1 VQRQNRYLDVRSMRH
16 ASHARKNEAT
26 RDSYHRA
33 MTTAPNAGDALSLVR
48 LAASGAAGA
57 LAKHASRIDDIN
69 VFPVPDGD
77 TGANLS
83 QTARSVVDALFASSL
98 PEPSAIARVGARA
111 ALLGARGN
119 SGIILSQLVRG
130 ACERLGEG
138 GPLDGPAIADALR
151 RASTEADA
159 ALREP
164 VEGTILTVA
173 RALADGA
180 EAAHSADPIA
190 TLAAGL
196 AAAESAL
203 ARTPDMLPSL
213 REAGV
218 VDAGGAGLVELV
230 RGALAALLG
239 EPVADAAPLWE
250 HKHDSIAADYTGPR
264 YCTGFLVAGAFPRT
278 DLEAQLAPLGDCLV
292 VVSDGELVR
301 AHVHTDDPG
310 LALSA
315 ATALGAVSGV
325 EISDM
330 YRQRDELA
338 ERASSPNAALEND
351 GRLADILAIVDG
363 AGNRVLY
370 ASLGARLLL
379 SGRPTVDELL
389 EAMRSSPADGIVVLP
404 NDPELLAVAE
414 YAAQAAPQRVH
425 VVPSR
430 GLAQGLAAL
439 VAYRTDQ
446 TAPVLAATFAA
457 AAAWAGSAEVAGGA
471 GDDAAALRE
480 AVARALA
487 PGSTLVT
494 VLAGAEAEESAL
506 AALQAWLTVAHPTV
520 EVELHAGGQAHP
532 RYSVSAE

>member
-1 VQRQNRYLDVRSMRH
+1 MREE
-16 ASHARKNEAT
+16 AKARKNQPA
-26 RDSYHRA
+26 RA
-33 MTTAPNAGDALSLVR
+33 LRSSPMTTAPTAGDALALVR

-57 LAKHASRIDDIN
+57 LARHASRIDEIN

-83 QTARSVVDALFASSL
+83 HTARSVLEALEANSQ

-130 ACERLGEG
+130 ACDRLGEG

-151 RASTEADA
+151 RASAEADA

-173 RALADGA
+173 RALAEGA
-180 EAAHSADPIA
+180 EAARSDDAIA

-213 REAGV
+213 RAAGV

-230 RGALAALLG
+230 RGALAALRG
-239 EPVADAAPLWE
+239 EPVADAAPLWQHE
-250 HKHDSIAADYTGPR
+250 HESVAADYAGPR
-264 YCTGFLVAGAFPRT
+264 YCTGFLVTGAFPREQ
-278 DLEAQLAPLGDCLV
+278 LEGQIAGLGDCLV
-292 VVSDGELVR
+292 VVSDGDLVR

-310 LALSA
+310 RALSA
-315 ATALGAVSGV
+315 ATALGALSGV

-330 YRQRDELA
+330 YEQRDALA
-338 ERASSPNAALEND
+338 ERTAAAAAALDDD

-363 AGNRVLY
+363 DGNRVLY

-379 SGRPTVDELL
+379 SGRPTVTELL
-389 EAMRSSPADGIVVLP
+389 EAMRTSPAGGIVVLP
-404 NDPELLAVAE
+404 NDPQLRAVAE
-414 YAAQAAPQRVH
+414 VAAQTASLPVH

-446 TAPVLAATFAA
+446 PAPVLAAGLEAA
-457 AAAWAGSAEVAGGA
+457 VAWARSAEVAGGA
-471 GDDAAALRE
+471 DDVAALRE
-480 AVARALA
+480 AVARALV

-494 VLAGAEAEESAL
+494 VLAGATAEDAALEAL
-506 AALQAWLTVAHPTV
+506 AEWLAVAHPGV
-520 EVELHAGGQAHP
+520 ELELHAGGQAHP

>member
-1 VQRQNRYLDVRSMRH
+1 
-16 ASHARKNEAT
+16 
-26 RDSYHRA
+26 
-33 MTTAPNAGDALSLVR
+33 MTQAPTAGDALSLVR

-57 LAKHASRIDDIN
+57 LARHASRIDDIN

-83 QTARSVVDALFASSL
+83 QTARSVVDALHANSL

-138 GPLDGPAIADALR
+138 GKLDGPAIADALR

-180 EAAHSADPIA
+180 EAAHSPDPIA

-250 HKHDSIAADYTGPR
+250 HKHDSVAADYAGPR
-264 YCTGFLVAGAFPRT
+264 YCTGFLVAGTFPRA
-278 DLEAQLAPLGDCLV
+278 DLEARLAPLGDCLV

-310 LALSA
+310 RALSA
-315 ATALGAVSGV
+315 ATVLGALSGV

-330 YRQRDELA
+330 YLQRDELA
-338 ERASSPNAALEND
+338 ERVASPAAPLDND
-351 GRLADILAIVDG
+351 GRLADVLAIVDG
-363 AGNRVLY
+363 DGNQVLY

-389 EAMRSSPADGIVVLP
+389 QALRSSPADGIVVLP
-404 NDPELLAVAE
+404 NDPELLAIAE
-414 YAAQAAPQRVH
+414 YAAAQATPQRVH

-446 TAPVLAATFAA
+446 TAPVLAATFTA

-471 GDDAAALRE
+471 GDDATALRE

-494 VLAGAEAEESAL
+494 VLAGAEAEGTAL
-506 AALQAWLTVAHPTV
+506 EALQAWLAVAHPGV
-520 EVELHAGGQAHP
+520 ELELHAGGQAHP

>member
-1 VQRQNRYLDVRSMRH
+1 
-16 ASHARKNEAT
+16 
-26 RDSYHRA
+26 
-33 MTTAPNAGDALSLVR
+33 MTAAPSAGDALALVR

-57 LAKHASRIDDIN
+57 LARHATRIDDIN

-83 QTARSVVDALFASSL
+83 RTARSVLDALQAHSL

-130 ACERLGEG
+130 ACDRLAEG
-138 GPLDGPAIADALR
+138 GRLDGPAIADALR
-151 RASTEADA
+151 RASTEAYG
-159 ALREP
+159 ALRDP

-180 EAAHSADPIA
+180 EAARSDDPIT

-196 AAAESAL
+196 AAAEVAL
-203 ARTPDMLPSL
+203 AHTPDDLPVL

-230 RGALAALLG
+230 RGALAALRG
-239 EPVADAAPLWE
+239 EPVGDAAPLWE
-250 HKHDSIAADYTGPR
+250 HGHDAITADYAGPR
-264 YCTGFLVAGAFPRT
+264 YCTGFLVAGAFPREQ
-278 DLEAQLAPLGDCLV
+278 LERELMALGDSLV

-310 LALSA
+310 RALSA
-315 ATALGAVSGV
+315 ATALGELSGV

-330 YRQRDELA
+330 YAQRDALA
-338 ERASSPNAALEND
+338 ERSGAAPARLEDD
-351 GRLADILAIVDG
+351 GRLADVLAIVDG
-363 AGNRVLY
+363 DGNAVLY

-379 SGRPTVDELL
+379 RGRPTVDELL
-389 EAMRSSPADGIVVLP
+389 EAVAASPAPGIVVLP
-404 NDPELLAVAE
+404 NNPESLAVAG
-414 YAAQAAPQRVH
+414 YAAQAAHKPVI

-446 TAPVLAATFAA
+446 PAEVLAATFTAA
-457 AAAWAGSAEVAGGA
+457 TAWAGCAEVPGGA
-471 GDDAAALRE
+471 DDAAALRE
-480 AVARALA
+480 AVRRALA

-494 VLAGAEAEESAL
+494 VLAGEAAEQGALDALAQWLAEA
-506 AALQAWLTVAHPTV
+506 HPGV
-520 EVELHAGGQAHP
+520 ELELHAGGQAQP

>member
-1 VQRQNRYLDVRSMRH
+1 MREERKP
-16 ASHARKNEAT
+16 RKNQAT
-26 RDSYHRA
+26 RALPSSP
-33 MTTAPNAGDALSLVR
+33 MTAAPSAGDALALVR

-57 LAKHASRIDDIN
+57 LARHASRIDDIN

-83 QTARSVVDALFASSL
+83 QTARSVHDALQANSQ
-98 PEPSAIARVGARA
+98 PEPHDIARVGARA

-130 ACERLGEG
+130 ACDRLGEG
-138 GPLDGPAIADALR
+138 GPLDGPAVADALR

-180 EAAHSADPIA
+180 EAAHSADPIE

-196 AAAESAL
+196 AAAETAL
-203 ARTPDMLPSL
+203 ASTTDMLPSL
-213 REAGV
+213 RAAGV

-230 RGALAALLG
+230 RGALAALRG

-250 HKHDSIAADYTGPR
+250 HRHESIAADYAGPR
-264 YCTGFLVAGAFPRT
+264 YCTGFLVAGAFAR
-278 DLEAQLAPLGDCLV
+278 AQLEQELVSLGDCLV

-310 LALSA
+310 RALSA
-315 ATALGAVSGV
+315 ATALGVLSGV

-330 YRQRDELA
+330 YEQRDALLA
-338 ERASSPNAALEND
+338 RSAALEDD

-363 AGNRVLY
+363 DGNRVLY
-370 ASLGARLLL
+370 ASLGARLILR
-379 SGRPTVDELL
+379 GRPSVDELVD
-389 EAMRSSPADGIVVLP
+389 AIRTSPAAGIVVLP
-404 NDPELLAVAE
+404 NHPHMRAVAE
-414 YAAQAAPQRVH
+414 VAAQAVTRPVC

-430 GLAQGLAAL
+430 SLAQGLAAL

-446 TAPVLAATFAA
+446 AAPVLAAGLEAA
-457 AAAWAGSAEVAGGA
+457 VAWARSADVAGS
-471 GDDAAALRE
+471 GDDATALRD
-480 AVARALA
+480 AVARALV

-494 VLAGAEAEESAL
+494 VLAGESADGAALSAL
-506 AALQAWLTVAHPTV
+506 AGWLEATHPG
-520 EVELHAGGQAHP
+520 VELELHDGGQAQP

>member
-1 VQRQNRYLDVRSMRH
+1 
-16 ASHARKNEAT
+16 
-26 RDSYHRA
+26 
-33 MTTAPNAGDALSLVR
+33 MTSAPTAGDALALVR

-57 LAKHASRIDDIN
+57 LARHASRIDEIN

-83 QTARSVVDALFASSL
+83 RTARSVLDALQANSQ

-159 ALREP
+159 ALRDP

-180 EAAHSADPIA
+180 EAANSPDPIA

-196 AAAESAL
+196 VAAELAL
-203 ARTPDMLPSL
+203 VRTTDMLPSL
-213 REAGV
+213 RAAGV

-230 RGALAALLG
+230 RGALAALRG
-239 EPVADAAPLWE
+239 EAVAEAAPLWE
-250 HKHDSIAADYTGPR
+250 HAHDPVTADYEGPR
-264 YCTGFLVAGAFPRT
+264 YCTGFLVAGAFPREQ
-278 DLEAQLAPLGDCLV
+278 LELQLAPLGDCLV

-301 AHVHTDDPG
+301 AHLHTDQPG

-315 ATALGAVSGV
+315 ATALGSLSGV

-330 YRQRDELA
+330 YEQRDALA
-338 ERASSPNAALEND
+338 ERAGRPVALEDD
-351 GRLADILAIVDG
+351 GRLADVLAIVDG
-363 AGNRVLY
+363 DGNQVLY

-379 SGRPTVDELL
+379 RGRPTADELL
-389 EAMRSSPADGIVVLP
+389 AAIRTSPAAAIVLLP
-404 NDPELLAVAE
+404 NDPGLQVVAE
-414 YAAQAAPQRVH
+414 YAAQAASVPVH

-446 TAPVLAATFAA
+446 PAGVLAAAFAA
-457 AAAWAGSAEVAGGA
+457 AAAWAGSAEVSGGA
-471 GDDAAALRE
+471 NDAAALRE
-480 AVARALA
+480 AVGRALA

-494 VLAGAEAEESAL
+494 VLAGANAEQTALDSL
-506 AALQAWLTVAHPTV
+506 AAWLREAHPSV
-520 EVELHAGGQAHP
+520 ELELHAGGQAHP

>member
-1 VQRQNRYLDVRSMRH
+1 
-16 ASHARKNEAT
+16 
-26 RDSYHRA
+26 
-33 MTTAPNAGDALSLVR
+33 MTAAPTAGDALALVR

-57 LAKHASRIDDIN
+57 LARHASRIDDIN

-83 QTARSVVDALFASSL
+83 QTARSVVDALQANSQ

-138 GPLDGPAIADALR
+138 GLLDGPAIADALR

-180 EAAHSADPIA
+180 EAARSPDPIA

-196 AAAESAL
+196 AAAEIAL
-203 ARTPDMLPSL
+203 ARTTDMLPSL
-213 REAGV
+213 RAAGV

-230 RGALAALLG
+230 RGALAALRG
-239 EPVADAAPLWE
+239 EPVAEAAPLWE
-250 HKHDSIAADYTGPR
+250 HAHDAVTADYSGPR
-264 YCTGFLVAGAFPRT
+264 YCTGFLVEGSVPREQ
-278 DLEAQLAPLGDCLV
+278 LELQLAPLGDCLV
-292 VVSDGELVR
+292 VVSDGELMR
-301 AHVHTDDPG
+301 AHLHTDDPG

-315 ATALGAVSGV
+315 ATALGALSGV

-330 YRQRDELA
+330 YAQRDALA
-338 ERASSPNAALEND
+338 ERAAAPVAALEDD
-351 GRLADILAIVDG
+351 GRLADVLAIVSG
-363 AGNRVLY
+363 EGNQVLY

-379 SGRPTVDELL
+379 TGRPTADELL
-389 EAMRSSPADGIVVLP
+389 DAIRTSP
-404 NDPELLAVAE
+404 
-414 YAAQAAPQRVH
+414 
-425 VVPSR
+425 
-430 GLAQGLAAL
+430 QGLAAL

-446 TAPVLAATFAA
+446 PAAVLAAAFAA
-457 AAAWAGSAEVAGGA
+457 AAAWAGTAEVPGG
-471 GDDAAALRE
+471 GNDVAALRE

-494 VLAGAEAEESAL
+494 VLAGASAEQEALDAL
-506 AALQAWLTVAHPTV
+506 ADWLSAAHPSV
-520 EVELHAGGQAHP
+520 ELELHAGGQAHP

>member
-1 VQRQNRYLDVRSMRH
+1 
-16 ASHARKNEAT
+16 
-26 RDSYHRA
+26 
-33 MTTAPNAGDALSLVR
+33 MTAAPTAGDALALVR

-57 LAKHASRIDDIN
+57 LARHASRIDDIN

-83 QTARSVVDALFASSL
+83 QTARSVLDALQANSQ

-130 ACERLGEG
+130 ACDRLSEG
-138 GPLDGPAIADALR
+138 GLLDGPAVADALR

-180 EAAHSADPIA
+180 EAAHSHDPIE

-196 AAAESAL
+196 AAAEAAL
-203 ARTPDMLPSL
+203 VRTTDMLPSL
-213 REAGV
+213 RAAGV

-230 RGALAALLG
+230 RGALAALRG
-239 EPVADAAPLWE
+239 EPVAEAAPLWE
-250 HKHDSIAADYTGPR
+250 HAHDTVALDYDGPR
-264 YCTGFLVAGAFPRT
+264 YCTGFLVAGSFPREQ
-278 DLEAQLAPLGDCLV
+278 LELRLAPLGDCVV

-310 LALSA
+310 TALSA
-315 ATALGAVSGV
+315 ATELGTLSGV

-330 YRQRDELA
+330 HAERDTLA
-338 ERASSPNAALEND
+338 ERAGSPAVALEDD
-351 GRLADILAIVDG
+351 GRLADVLAIVDG
-363 AGNRVLY
+363 DGNRVLY

-379 SGRPTVDELL
+379 SGRPTAEELL
-389 EAMRSSPADGIVVLP
+389 AAMRTSPAPGIVLLP
-404 NDPELLAVAE
+404 NDPGLQVVAD
-414 YAAQAAPQRVH
+414 YAAQASPVPVH

-446 TAPVLAATFAA
+446 SAAVLGAAFAA
-457 AAAWAGSAEVAGGA
+457 AAAWAGSAEVPGGVS
-471 GDDAAALRE
+471 DVAALRE
-480 AVARALA
+480 AVGRALA

-494 VLAGAEAEESAL
+494 VLAGATAEQEALDAL
-506 AALQAWLTVAHPTV
+506 ADWLRAAHPGV
-520 EVELHAGGQAHP
+520 ELELHAGGQAHP

>member
-1 VQRQNRYLDVRSMRH
+1 MPCSMRET
-16 ASHARKNEAT
+16 ANPRKMEAT
-26 RDSYHRA
+26 RPLPSSP
-33 MTTAPNAGDALSLVR
+33 MTAAPTAGDALALVR

-57 LAKHASRIDDIN
+57 LARHATRIDDIN

-83 QTARSVVDALFASSL
+83 RTARSVNDALQANSL

-130 ACERLGEG
+130 ACDRLGEG

-151 RASTEADA
+151 RASTEADG

-180 EAAHSADPIA
+180 EAARSDDPII

-196 AAAESAL
+196 AAAEIAL
-203 ARTPDMLPSL
+203 ARTPDMLPVL
-213 REAGV
+213 RAAGV

-230 RGALAALLG
+230 RGALAALRG

-250 HKHDSIAADYTGPR
+250 HQHEAIAADYAGPR
-264 YCTGFLVAGAFPRT
+264 YCTGFLVAGAFPREQ
-278 DLEAQLAPLGDCLV
+278 LEAELGPLGDSLV

-310 LALSA
+310 LALTA
-315 ATALGAVSGV
+315 ATALGELSGV

-330 YRQRDELA
+330 YAQRDALA
-338 ERASSPNAALEND
+338 ERGAAAAPLEDD
-351 GRLADILAIVDG
+351 GRLADVLAIVDG
-363 AGNRVLY
+363 DGNRVLY

-379 SGRPTVDELL
+379 GGRPTAAELVV
-389 EAMRSSPADGIVVLP
+389 AIRTSPAAGIVLLP
-404 NDPELLAVAE
+404 NDA
-414 YAAQAAPQRVH
+414 
-425 VVPSR
+425 
-430 GLAQGLAAL
+430 
-439 VAYRTDQ
+439 
-446 TAPVLAATFAA
+446 
-457 AAAWAGSAEVAGGA
+457 
-471 GDDAAALRE
+471 
-480 AVARALA
+480 
-487 PGSTLVT
+487 
-494 VLAGAEAEESAL
+494 
-506 AALQAWLTVAHPTV
+506 
-520 EVELHAGGQAHP
+520 
-532 RYSVSAE
+532 

>member
-1 VQRQNRYLDVRSMRH
+1 
-16 ASHARKNEAT
+16 
-26 RDSYHRA
+26 
-33 MTTAPNAGDALSLVR
+33 MTAAPIAGDALALVR

-57 LAKHASRIDDIN
+57 LARHASRIDDIN

-83 QTARSVVDALFASSL
+83 QTARSVVDALQASSL

-130 ACERLGEG
+130 ACDRLGEG

-180 EAAHSADPIA
+180 EAAGSPDPIA

-196 AAAESAL
+196 AAAEAAL

-213 REAGV
+213 RAAGV

-230 RGALAALLG
+230 RGALAALRG

-250 HKHDSIAADYTGPR
+250 HQGESVAPDYDGPR
-264 YCTGFLVAGAFPRT
+264 YCTGFLVAGEFPRT
-278 DLEAQLAPLGDCLV
+278 QLEEQLATLGDCLV

-310 LALSA
+310 RALSA
-315 ATALGAVSGV
+315 ATALGALSGV

-330 YRQRDELA
+330 YEQRDDLA
-338 ERASSPNAALEND
+338 ARSAAGAAVLEDD
-351 GRLADILAIVDG
+351 GRLADVLAIVDG
-363 AGNRVLY
+363 DGNRVLY

-379 SGRPTVDELL
+379 SGAPTVDELL
-389 EAMRSSPADGIVVLP
+389 EAMRSSPAPGIVVLP
-404 NDPELLAVAE
+404 NDPQRLAVAE
-414 YAAQAAPQRVH
+414 YAAHAAGKTVR

-446 TAPVLAATFAA
+446 SAELLAASFTAA
-457 AAAWAGSAEVAGGA
+457 TAWAGGAEVPGGT
-471 GDDAAALRE
+471 GDDAAVLCD
-480 AVARALA
+480 AVRRALA

-494 VLAGAEAEESAL
+494 VLAGSSAEQAALDAL
-506 AALQAWLTVAHPTV
+506 AAWLAAHHPA
-520 EVELHAGGQAHP
+520 VELELHDGGQASP

>member
-1 VQRQNRYLDVRSMRH
+1 MRH
-16 ASHARKNEAT
+16 AERPRKMQVLLALP
-26 RDSYHRA
+26 SSP
-33 MTTAPNAGDALSLVR
+33 MTAAPTAGDALALVR

-57 LAKHASRIDDIN
+57 LARHASRLDGIN

-83 QTARSVVDALFASSL
+83 QTARSVLDALTAHSQ

-138 GPLDGPAIADALR
+138 GRLDGPAIADALR

-180 EAAHSADPIA
+180 AAARSDDPIA

-196 AAAESAL
+196 VAAEEAL
-203 ARTPDMLPSL
+203 ARTTDMLPSL
-213 REAGV
+213 RAAGV

-230 RGALAALLG
+230 RGALAALRG
-239 EPVADAAPLWE
+239 EPVAEAAPLWE
-250 HKHDSIAADYTGPR
+250 HAGDAVALDYAGPR
-264 YCTGFLVAGAFPRT
+264 YCTGFLVAGSFPR
-278 DLEAQLAPLGDCLV
+278 DQLELRLAPLGDCVV

-310 LALSA
+310 AALSA
-315 ATALGAVSGV
+315 ATELGALSGV
-325 EISDM
+325 EIGDM
-330 YRQRDELA
+330 HAQRDALA
-338 ERASSPNAALEND
+338 ERAAAPTPVLEDD
-351 GRLADILAIVDG
+351 GRLADVLAIVEGD
-363 AGNRVLY
+363 GNRVLY

-379 SGRPTVDELL
+379 SGRPTADELL
-389 EAMRSSPADGIVVLP
+389 DAIRTSPAAGIVLLP
-404 NDPELLAVAE
+404 NDPGLQIVAE
-414 YAAQAAPQRVH
+414 YAAQAAPIPVH

-446 TAPVLAATFAA
+446 SAAVLAAAFAA
-457 AAAWAGSAEVAGGA
+457 AAAWTGSAEVPGGVN
-471 GDDAAALRE
+471 DTAALRD

-494 VLAGAEAEESAL
+494 VLAGATADPAALDAL
-506 AALQAWLTVAHPTV
+506 AAWLHESHPG
-520 EVELHAGGQAHP
+520 VELDLHVGGQAHP

>member
-1 VQRQNRYLDVRSMRH
+1 
-16 ASHARKNEAT
+16 
-26 RDSYHRA
+26 
-33 MTTAPNAGDALSLVR
+33 MTAAPSAGDALALVR

-57 LAKHASRIDDIN
+57 LARHASRIDDIN

-83 QTARSVVDALFASSL
+83 QTARSVHDALQANSQ
-98 PEPSAIARVGARA
+98 PEPHAIARVGARA

-130 ACERLGEG
+130 ACDRLGEG
-138 GPLDGPAIADALR
+138 GPLDGPAVADALR

-180 EAAHSADPIA
+180 EAAESADPIE

-196 AAAESAL
+196 AAAETAL
-203 ARTPDMLPSL
+203 ASTTDMLPSL
-213 REAGV
+213 RAAGV

-230 RGALAALLG
+230 RGALAALRG

-250 HKHDSIAADYTGPR
+250 HQHESIAADYAGPR
-264 YCTGFLVAGAFPRT
+264 YCTGFLVAGSFARAR
-278 DLEAQLAPLGDCLV
+278 LEDELAPLGECLV

-310 LALSA
+310 RALSA
-315 ATALGAVSGV
+315 ATALGALSGV

-330 YRQRDELA
+330 YEQRD
-338 ERASSPNAALEND
+338 ALVARSAGLEDD

-363 AGNRVLY
+363 DGNRVLY
-370 ASLGARLLL
+370 ASLGARLILG
-379 SGRPTVDELL
+379 GRPTVEELV
-389 EAMRSSPADGIVVLP
+389 EAIRTSPAAGIVVLP
-404 NDPELLAVAE
+404 NDAHLRSVAE
-414 YAAQAAPQRVH
+414 VAAQAVSRPVH
-425 VVPSR
+425 VVASR
-430 GLAQGLAAL
+430 SLAQGLAAL

-446 TAPVLAATFAA
+446 PAPVLAAGLEAA
-457 AAAWAGSAEVAGGA
+457 VAWARSADVAGGA
-471 GDDAAALRE
+471 GDVAALRD
-480 AVARALA
+480 AVARVLV

-494 VLAGAEAEESAL
+494 VLAGERADPEALTAL
-506 AALQAWLTVAHPTV
+506 ATWLATAHPGV
-520 EVELHAGGQAHP
+520 ELELHAGGQAHP

>member
-1 VQRQNRYLDVRSMRH
+1 
-16 ASHARKNEAT
+16 
-26 RDSYHRA
+26 
-33 MTTAPNAGDALSLVR
+33 
-48 LAASGAAGA
+48 
-57 LAKHASRIDDIN
+57 
-69 VFPVPDGD
+69 VPDGD

-83 QTARSVVDALFASSL
+83 RTARSVLDALQAHSL

-130 ACERLGEG
+130 ACDRLAEG
-138 GPLDGPAIADALR
+138 GRLDGPAIADALR
-151 RASTEADA
+151 RASTEAYG
-159 ALREP
+159 ALRDP

-180 EAAHSADPIA
+180 EAARSDDAIT

-196 AAAESAL
+196 AAAEVAL
-203 ARTPDMLPSL
+203 AHTPDDLPVL

-230 RGALAALLG
+230 RGALAALRG
-239 EPVADAAPLWE
+239 EPVGDAAPLWE
-250 HKHDSIAADYTGPR
+250 HGHDVITADYAGPR
-264 YCTGFLVAGAFPRT
+264 YCTGFLVAGSFPREQ
-278 DLEAQLAPLGDCLV
+278 LELELTPLGDSLV

-310 LALSA
+310 RALSA
-315 ATALGAVSGV
+315 ATALGELSGV

-330 YRQRDELA
+330 YAQRDALA
-338 ERASSPNAALEND
+338 ERTAPARLDDD
-351 GRLADILAIVDG
+351 GRLADVLAIVDG
-363 AGNRVLY
+363 DGNRVLY

-389 EAMRSSPADGIVVLP
+389 AAIGTSPAGGIVVLP
-404 NDPELLAVAE
+404 NNPESLAVAG
-414 YAAQAAPQRVH
+414 YAAQAAGRPVH

-446 TAPVLAATFAA
+446 TADVLAATFTAA
-457 AAAWAGSAEVAGGA
+457 TAWAGCAEVRGGA

-480 AVARALA
+480 AVRRALA

-494 VLAGAEAEESAL
+494 VLAGKDADEGAL
-506 AALQAWLTVAHPTV
+506 AALAAWLGEAHAGV
-520 EVELHAGGQAHP
+520 ELELHAGGQAQP

>member
-1 VQRQNRYLDVRSMRH
+1 
-16 ASHARKNEAT
+16 
-26 RDSYHRA
+26 
-33 MTTAPNAGDALSLVR
+33 MTAVPTAGDALALVR

-57 LAKHASRIDDIN
+57 LARHASRIDDIN

-83 QTARSVVDALFASSL
+83 QTARSVLDALQANSQ

-130 ACERLGEG
+130 ACDRLGEG
-138 GPLDGPAIADALR
+138 GLLDGPAVADALR

-180 EAAHSADPIA
+180 EAARSPDPIA

-196 AAAESAL
+196 AAAEIAL
-203 ARTPDMLPSL
+203 ARTTDMLPSL
-213 REAGV
+213 RAAGV

-230 RGALAALLG
+230 RGALAALRG
-239 EPVADAAPLWE
+239 EPVAEAAPLWE
-250 HKHDSIAADYTGPR
+250 HAHDAVTADYEGPR
-264 YCTGFLVAGAFPRT
+264 YCTGFLVAGTVPREQ
-278 DLEAQLAPLGDCLV
+278 LELQLAPLGDCLV
-292 VVSDGELVR
+292 VVSDGELMR

-315 ATALGAVSGV
+315 ATALGALSGV

-330 YRQRDELA
+330 YAQRDALA
-338 ERASSPNAALEND
+338 ERAAAPAAALEDD
-351 GRLADILAIVDG
+351 GRLADVLAIVSG
-363 AGNRVLY
+363 EGNQVLY

-379 SGRPTVDELL
+379 TGRPTADELL
-389 EAMRSSPADGIVVLP
+389 DAIRTSPAGGIVLLP
-404 NDPELLAVAE
+404 NDPGLQVVAE
-414 YAAQAAPQRVH
+414 YAAQAAH
-425 VVPSR
+425 VVPTR

-446 TAPVLAATFAA
+446 PAAVLAAAFAA
-457 AAAWAGSAEVAGGA
+457 AAAWAGTAEVPGG
-471 GDDAAALRE
+471 GNDVAALRE

-494 VLAGAEAEESAL
+494 VLAGATAEQEALDAL
-506 AALQAWLTVAHPTV
+506 AAWLSAAHPGV
-520 EVELHAGGQAHP
+520 ELELHAGGQAHP

>member
-1 VQRQNRYLDVRSMRH
+1 MRDERK
-16 ASHARKNEAT
+16 ARKNQAP
-26 RDSYHRA
+26 RA
-33 MTTAPNAGDALSLVR
+33 LPSRFMTAAPSAGDALALVR

-57 LAKHASRIDDIN
+57 LARHASRIDDIN
-69 VFPVPDGD
+69 VYPVPDGD

-83 QTARSVVDALFASSL
+83 QTARSVLDALEANSQ

-138 GPLDGPAIADALR
+138 GPLDGPAVADALR

-180 EAAHSADPIA
+180 EAARSDDPIA

-196 AAAESAL
+196 VAAEAAL
-203 ARTPDMLPSL
+203 ARTPELLPAL
-213 REAGV
+213 HAAGV

-230 RGALAALLG
+230 RGALAALRG
-239 EPVADAAPLWE
+239 EQVAEAAPLWE
-250 HKHDSIAADYTGPR
+250 HEHEAIEPDYAGPR
-264 YCTGFLVAGAFPRT
+264 YCTGFLVSGAFPREQ
-278 DLEAQLAPLGDCLV
+278 LESELAPLGDCLV

-310 LALSA
+310 QALSA

-330 YRQRDELA
+330 YEQRDALA
-338 ERASSPNAALEND
+338 ARTLAAALEDD

-363 AGNRVLY
+363 DGNRVLY

-379 SGRPTVDELL
+379 SGRPSVDELIA
-389 EAMRSSPADGIVVLP
+389 AMLTSPAGGIVVLP
-404 NDPELLAVAE
+404 NDPHLRSVAE
-414 YAAQAAPQRVH
+414 VAAQAVSLPVY

-430 GLAQGLAAL
+430 SLAQGLAAL

-446 TAPVLAATFAA
+446 PAAVLAAGLEAA
-457 AAAWAGSAEVAGGA
+457 VAWARSAEVPA
-471 GDDAAALRE
+471 GDNDAVALRD
-480 AVARALA
+480 AVARALV

-494 VLAGAEAEESAL
+494 VLAGAGADATVLEEL
-506 AALQAWLTVAHPTV
+506 ATWLARTHPG
-520 EVELHAGGQAHP
+520 VELELHEGGQAHP

>member
-1 VQRQNRYLDVRSMRH
+1 MTA
-16 ASHARKNEAT
+16 AS
-26 RDSYHRA
+26 
-33 MTTAPNAGDALSLVR
+33 NAGDALALVR
-48 LAASGAAGA
+48 LAVSGASSA
-57 LAKHASRIDDIN
+57 LARHAARIDDIN

-83 QTARSVVDALFASSL
+83 QTARSVLDALQASSQ
-98 PEPSAIARVGARA
+98 PEPPAIARVGARA

-130 ACERLGEG
+130 ACDRLGEG
-138 GPLDGPAIADALR
+138 GRLDGPAIADALR

-180 EAAHSADPIA
+180 EAARSEDPIA

-196 AAAESAL
+196 AAAEAAL
-203 ARTPDMLPSL
+203 ARTPDMLPVL
-213 REAGV
+213 RAAGV

-230 RGALAALLG
+230 RGALAALRG
-239 EPVADAAPLWE
+239 EPIPDAAPLWE
-250 HKHDSIAADYTGPR
+250 HAHDAIAADYAGPR
-264 YCTGFLVAGAFPRT
+264 YCTGFLVAGTFPREALERQ
-278 DLEAQLAPLGDCLV
+278 LEALGDCLV

-301 AHVHTDDPG
+301 AHVHTDEPG
-310 LALSA
+310 TAISA
-315 ATALGAVSGV
+315 ATALGTLSGV

-330 YRQRDELA
+330 YAQRDALA
-338 ERASSPNAALEND
+338 ERTGPAPALEDD
-351 GRLADILAIVDG
+351 GRLADVLAIVDG
-363 AGNRVLY
+363 DGNRVLY

-389 EAMRSSPADGIVVLP
+389 DAMRTSPSGGIVLLP
-404 NDPELLAVAE
+404 NDPELLAVAQ
-414 YAAQAAPQRVH
+414 YAAQAAPRSVH

-430 GLAQGLAAL
+430 GLAEGLAAL

-446 TAPVLAATFAA
+446 PAAVLAAAFAA
-457 AAAWAGSAEVAGGA
+457 AVAWAGSAEVAGGA
-471 GDDAAALRE
+471 GNDAAALRE
-480 AVARALA
+480 AVGRALA

-494 VLAGAEAEESAL
+494 VLTGAAAEQSALDELAAWLAEA
-506 AALQAWLTVAHPTV
+506 HPGV
-520 EVELHAGGQAHP
+520 ELDLHAGGQAHP